1 MPDDSVLPL
10 PLLVWKISLQT
21 PQFPPKSMFDTNPPP
36 NSVTILYG
44 SETGNAQDFAH
55 YLGRKLRY
63 YSLRPTVSSLDEYDP
78 RKLVTETRYLIVLC
92 STTGQ
97 GEFPRN
103 LQKFI
108 KFLLR
113 KRLPKDLLNH
123 VKFTTFGLGDSS
135 YPKFNFAIKKI
146 HTRLLQLG
154 CTELSARCESDEMSP
169 EGIDGYFAE
178 WVEKLVPALTGQF
191 PRLFQIDDHTLLP
204 PEYKIDVSPD
214 SADLDSAEDLA
225 LTRSQNLHR
234 GRVLENHRI
243 TAADHFQDVRHIVIE
258 SDSVLLYSPGDTLA
272 LYPPNDDRSVELL
285 LQLQSHWLAVAD
297 KPLKI
302 SSDVEVEGGLIS
314 QEHMTLRNLIKYHL
328 DVSSIPRRTFFG
340 LLFHFVDDS
349 TDDGKREKEKL
360 YDFSKLEESEDLYD
374 YANRPR
380 RLILETI
387 MEFETNL
394 KIPVEYIVDLIP
406 LIKVRLFLIASKP
419 SPNSVEI
426 AVAIVEYKTM
436 LRRIRR
442 GLCTRWLKQ
451 LQPGAPLVFSVHLS
465 NISFGDDL
473 LEKPPVLMIAPGTGI
488 APMKSLIEKEAGN
501 RSLVLFQGFRET
513 QKDYLFQSVWEPL
526 VELST
531 LQVYNAVSREAGTKN
546 KYVQDRLFAE
556 KDLVRSLIVDDKA
569 IVFVCGS
576 SGNMPRQV
584 RITLVEILRGSVTDP
599 EQYLLDME
607 NGGRY
612 IQETW

>member
-1 MPDDSVLPL
+1 MS
-10 PLLVWKISLQT
+10 
-21 PQFPPKSMFDTNPPP
+21 DTNPPP

-214 SADLDSAEDLA
+214 SADVASGEDLA
-225 LTRSQNLHR
+225 LTRSLNLHR

-285 LQLQSHWLAVAD
+285 LQLQPHWLAVAD

-442 GLCTRWLKQ
+442 GLCTKWLKQ
-451 LQPGAPLVFSVHLS
+451 LQPGTPLVFSVHLS

-526 VELST
+526 VQLST
-531 LQVYNAVSREAGTKN
+531 LQVYNAVSREAGAKH

-556 KDLVRSLIVDDKA
+556 KDLVRSLIVDEKA

>member
-1 MPDDSVLPL
+1 M
-10 PLLVWKISLQT
+10 
-21 PQFPPKSMFDTNPPP
+21 
-36 NSVTILYG
+36 
-44 SETGNAQDFAH
+44 
-55 YLGRKLRY
+55 
-63 YSLRPTVSSLDEYDP
+63 
-78 RKLVTETRYLIVLC
+78 IVLC

-214 SADLDSAEDLA
+214 SADVASGEDLA
-225 LTRSQNLHR
+225 LTRSLNLHR

-285 LQLQSHWLAVAD
+285 LQLQPHWLAVAD

-442 GLCTRWLKQ
+442 GLCTKWLKQ
-451 LQPGAPLVFSVHLS
+451 LQPGTPLVFSVHLS

-526 VELST
+526 VQLST
-531 LQVYNAVSREAGTKN
+531 LQVYNAVSREAGAKH

-556 KDLVRSLIVDDKA
+556 KDLVRSLIVDEKA